1 MRLYGLIVIPLWTVS
16 TWIVITQTSTTPLL
30 HEIHKTMFETSL
42 ADCRNYR
49 LAHAIVCLTTHT
61 DWREGISVCQT
72 RCHRMT
78 PLTCV
83 LRARWYLRRR
93 FHVSQSHLSCNSLPN
108 CSRCLRESNHFTS
121 DFLSPRQRVVFENH
135 VTRLFCSTRHL
146 ARSRNA
152 TRMPK
157 EATTVFPLQ
166 SASETGRHRGCAQ
179 HVLRLRL
186 QQSWQDRRTETGL
199 VWRNRWDRLG
209 IWFGVSLRLKRW
221 M

>member
-49 LAHAIVCLTTHT
+49 LARAIVCLTTHT

-108 CSRCLRESNHFTS
+108 CSRCLPESNHLTS
-121 DFLSPRQRVVFENH
+121 DLLSPRQRVVFEKH
-135 VTRLFCSTRHL
+135 VTRLFCSTRRL
-146 ARSRNA
+146 ARPRHA
-152 TRMPK
+152 TRVPK
-157 EATTVFPLQ
+157 EATTVF
-166 SASETGRHRGCAQ
+166 SATIC
-179 HVLRLRL
+179 
-186 QQSWQDRRTETGL
+186 
-199 VWRNRWDRLG
+199 VWNWPP
-209 IWFGVSLRLKRW
+209 
-221 M
+221 